1 MPFVAFSH
9 GANDAQKTMAKIT
22 LALFGSGYLPE
33 VPTLARSSRA
43 GRPRV
48 AKTGRTRRAP
58 TVRTTPTERDPSVIL
73 PGTSDRRAWE
83 REGRGR

>member
-43 GRPRV
+43 AEGGEDEEDAPGADRPDN
-48 AKTGRTRRAP
+48 AA
-58 TVRTTPTERDPSVIL
+58 
-73 PGTSDRRAWE
+73 
-83 REGRGR
+83 